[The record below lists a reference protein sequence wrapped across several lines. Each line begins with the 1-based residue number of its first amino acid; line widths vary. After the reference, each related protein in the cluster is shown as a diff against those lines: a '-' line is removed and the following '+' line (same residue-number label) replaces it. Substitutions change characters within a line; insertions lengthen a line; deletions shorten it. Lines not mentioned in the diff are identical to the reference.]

1 MKLVYLI
8 EKNINV
14 SYSGDGVVNVSVGV
28 IIYTHILLLPS
39 PQLPPP
45 LLPPPLLLPLQVLGH
60 QASMAN
66 HSHNAR
72 GQNHH

>member
-14 SYSGDGVVNVSVGV
+14 SYSGVGVVNVSVGV

-39 PQLPPP
+39 PQL
-45 LLPPPLLLPLQVLGH
+45 LPLLLPLQVLGH

>member
-14 SYSGDGVVNVSVGV
+14 SYSGVGVVNVSVGV
-28 IIYTHILLLPS
+28 IIYTHILLLP
-39 PQLPPP
+39 
-45 LLPPPLLLPLQVLGH
+45 LQVLGH
-60 QASMAN
+60 QASLAN

>member
-14 SYSGDGVVNVSVGV
+14 SYSGVGVVNVSVGV
-28 IIYTHILLLPS
+28 IIYTHIILLPS
-39 PQLPPP
+39 PQLPPSLP
-45 LLPPPLLLPLQVLGH
+45 LPPLQVLGH
-60 QASMAN
+60 QASMVN

>member
-14 SYSGDGVVNVSVGV
+14 SYSGVGVVNVSVGV
-28 IIYTHILLLPS
+28 TIYTHILLLPS
-39 PQLPPP
+39 PQL
-45 LLPPPLLLPLQVLGH
+45 LPPPLPPLQVLGH